1 MLGNFWKI
9 NKPVALLF
17 DTIEQTQSRALF
29 CFITKNHT
37 LYIIHCEACNGIK
50 IFLAWLL
57 GSLTPHSHC
66 FLQQSNDDKFD
77 QFYIV
82 SYPRSKRGMTIVRQY
97 LTISSIVQNVW
108 RKSQPCLI
116 NSSITASQDWNTK
129 WESKLEPFYR

>member
-9 NKPVALLF
+9 NKGAALFF
-17 DTIEQTQSRALF
+17 DTIEQTQSCALF

-37 LYIIHCEACNGIK
+37 LYIIHCEFRHGY
-50 IFLAWLL
+50 LVLWLPTPTVFYNNPMTN
-57 GSLTPHSHC
+57 LTHFILPPTPTSC
-66 FLQQSNDDKFD
+66 L
-77 QFYIV
+77 
-82 SYPRSKRGMTIVRQY
+82 YPRSKRGMTIIRQY